1 MKLIIMIPCLNEE
14 ETLPLV
20 LQSLPKDIKGVDKIE
35 TLLIDDGSTDK
46 TVDVA
51 RAYGVDHIYRHT
63 RNKGLSPSFAAGIKR
78 SLALGAD
85 IIVLTEGD
93 NQYPQERIPDLIQP
107 ILDGEADVVIGDR
120 QTQTIEHFS
129 PVKKIL
135 QKFGTWVVNAIADS
149 EVPDAISGFRAY
161 SRDAAIQL
169 NPIADYSWATETTI
183 QASQRRQ
190 AIAILPIQTNP
201 KLRESRQFKS
211 SWQHTRRSSK
221 TIIRAFFM
229 YKPYTVLFSL
239 GGFLLIVGLVPFIHF
254 AWLSIS
260 QNNISVYGTHH
271 LQSLIIGSVVLV
283 ASFISFTLG
292 IIADMVR
299 INRLLLED
307 TLEYLK
313 RMQAIDES

>member
-1 MKLIIMIPCLNEE
+1 MIPCLNEE

-63 RNKGLSPSFAAGIKR
+63 KNKGLSPSFAAGIKR

-129 PVKKIL
+129 PVKKLL

-149 EVPDAISGFRAY
+149 KVPDAISGFRAY

-221 TIIRAFFM
+221 TIIRAFVM
-229 YKPYTVLFSL
+229 YKPYTVFFLL